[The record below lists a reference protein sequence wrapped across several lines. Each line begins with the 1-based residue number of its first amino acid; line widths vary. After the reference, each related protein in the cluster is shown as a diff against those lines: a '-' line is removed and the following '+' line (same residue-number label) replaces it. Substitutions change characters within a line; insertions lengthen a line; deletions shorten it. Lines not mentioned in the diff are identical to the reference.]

1 MFHILKVSLSF
12 QLLVLCFQFQFSF
25 PRTAFISN
33 SLPSDG
39 NSSASSSSE
48 HLHIQTV
55 SKLFRTPC
63 LKTLPEEKKKSNLLK
78 KQVSSK
84 GFHFQH
90 ESINTYFLQSDL
102 MENEMT
108 ELHLPG
114 MAFQW
119 QHIDLAADIS
129 MFWEFVNQRT

>member
-63 LKTLPEEKKKSNLLK
+63 LKTLPEEKKNPIYLKSKFLRK
-78 KQVSSK
+78 VSI
-84 GFHFQH
+84 F
-90 ESINTYFLQSDL
+90 N
-102 MENEMT
+102 M
-108 ELHLPG
+108 
-114 MAFQW
+114 
-119 QHIDLAADIS
+119 
-129 MFWEFVNQRT
+129 NQ